1 MMIPNKSLVSI
12 HQPIIDF
19 PGPNLFP
26 ILPSNTFKF
35 MIQLVENIIAA
46 LAFPLAAVQN
56 PGTTY
61 PIP

>member
-19 PGPNLFP
+19 PGPNLSP
-26 ILPSNTFKF
+26 SLPPKTFKF
-35 MIQLVENIIAA
+35 MIQLVENIAA
-46 LAFPLAAVQN
+46 LAFPLAAVPN

-61 PIP
+61 PTP